1 MHAMT
6 GAPLVVFAAA
16 AAISFSLATPARAD
30 DRVQVCIDASTQGQT
45 LRQQGHL
52 LSARDQ
58 MIACANDACPKIV
71 RSHCA
76 RWLGELDDRIP
87 SVIVRAQDAS
97 GTDLVDAHVLI
108 DGKVVKIDGRAIPLD
123 PGEHVVSLDSGAA
136 HKEEHVILIEGEA
149 SRLVEMR
156 LGAPA
161 SATKPV
167 DLPPP
172 AATST
177 RVPTAAWILG
187 GVGLVALGGATYFGF
202 AAKGQLDDLNTS
214 CTPHCVDSQT
224 QTGRHDALAFDVLA
238 GVGGVAIGAAL
249 VWALAFPTNVE
260 IEPVSRGALAAWTLR
275 Y

>member
-1 MHAMT
+1 MT
-6 GAPLVVFAAA
+6 RAPLVVAVAAPLV
-16 AAISFSLATPARAD
+16 FPLLLATVARAD
-30 DRVQVCIDASTQGQT
+30 DTVQACIDASTQGQT

-58 MIACANDACPKIV
+58 MITCASDGCPKVV

-87 SVIVRAQDAS
+87 SIIVRAQDAT
-97 GTDLVDAHVLI
+97 GTDIVDAHVLI
-108 DGKVVKIDGRAIPLD
+108 DGKAVKVDGRALPLD
-123 PGEHVVSLDSGAA
+123 PGEHVVSLDSDGL
-136 HKEEHVILIEGEA
+136 HKEERVILIEGEA
-149 SRLVEMR
+149 SRLVELR
-156 LGAPA
+156 LAPAAPA
-161 SATKPV
+161 SKPV
-167 DLPPP
+167 EIAP
-172 AATST
+172 ATSAST

-214 CTPHCVDSQT
+214 CTPHCADSQT
-224 QTGRHDALAFDVLA
+224 QTGRHDALAFDLLV

-260 IEPVSRGALAAWTLR
+260 IEPVSRGALASWTLR